1 MVHLLVVITCRQIR
15 SGQKYLTN
23 HLSANDYYSE
33 TESIVGYWHGKGS
46 EKLGIQGLPVSPD
59 VFEAI
64 RMGSHPLTG
73 EKLKPRQSKV
83 VFHDVV
89 ISAPKGFS
97 IMNLVGGDER
107 LRDAFERA
115 AVKTFQK
122 LESYAE
128 VRDRRGNSYHTEK
141 TLRTSNATAAMF
153 IHDSSRLLDPQLHA
167 HFVFGNL
174 SWSEERGKWLALQPA
189 LMMEES
195 KKWIREYFHRK
206 LASECIRAGYKIEWL
221 DKEGTFCF
229 EAIPPNME
237 KLFSSRANQR
247 EIFRERYQKLFGVEP
262 SKKRVGQFISDKR
275 WEAVRRFKQ
284 EYHNFFG
291 KQPSAQAIKDNV
303 FHWRSDK
310 MAKSVREKVE
320 SFQRSK
326 LDSSAIKI
334 LDEAV
339 AQAREA
345 RCNQKQE
352 VQMSEVESRSERIYP
367 EEAQGTSL
375 AKVEVKGI
383 KQKRRKQTVA
393 KNVLG
398 RPKSSKLVREGKMSA
413 VSRIRLG
420 RGLYH
425 ALRGRPNAVIAKQ
438 LNQARRRKV

>member
-1 MVHLLVVITCRQIR
+1 MITCRQIR

-33 TESIVGYWHGKGS
+33 TESIVGYWYGKGS
-46 EKLGIQGLPVSPD
+46 AKLGIEGLPVSPE

-64 RMGSHPLTG
+64 RTGCHPVTG

-83 VFHDVV
+83 AFHDVV

-107 LRDAFERA
+107 LREAFERA

-122 LESYAE
+122 LEAYAE

-141 TLRTSNATAAMF
+141 TLRTGNATAAMF

-174 SWSEERGKWLALQPA
+174 SWCEEREKWLALQPA

-195 KKWIREYFHRK
+195 KKWVREYFHRK
-206 LASECIRAGYKIEWL
+206 LAAECSRAGYKIEWME
-221 DKEGTFCF
+221 KEGTFRF
-229 EAIPPNME
+229 KAISPNME

-275 WEAVRRFKQ
+275 WEALRRFKQ

-310 MAKSVREKVE
+310 MAKSVRDKVE

-326 LDSSAIKI
+326 LDSDSIKI
-334 LDEAV
+334 LEEAV

-345 RCNQKQE
+345 RCIQE
-352 VQMSEVESRSERIYP
+352 QGVQNSEVESRSERIHP
-367 EEAQGTSL
+367 EEAQGKSL
-375 AKVEVKGI
+375 VKGEMREL
-383 KQKRRKQTVA
+383 KQKRKKLKLA
-393 KNVLG
+393 KDALG
-398 RPKSSKLVREGKMSA
+398 RPKSPKFVRPGKMSA
-413 VSRIRLG
+413 VSLVRLG
-420 RGLYH
+420 QGLYH
-425 ALRGRPNAVIAKQ
+425 ALRGRPNLVIAKQ
-438 LNQARRRKV
+438 LNHRRKRKVS